1 MRTCPRPRRGR
12 GRVFGAGLRT
22 RAALCPD
29 PGRSRCRAGSDRT
42 SGSRTGCGIATC
54 STAPP
59 SPSCST
65 PGNQIADIGSG
76 AGLPGIPLAL
86 ARPDLRVTL
95 IEPLLRRADFL
106 REVVEDLGVDI
117 TVVRGR
123 AEEPTVRQQVG
134 EMDAVVSR
142 AVASLDKLTRWS
154 MPLLRRGGRMLAM
167 KGERAEDEVDEHRRV
182 MESLGAV
189 DVRVVTCGGDYL
201 DPPATVVVARRTASR
216 NRRVAGRH
224 ERAGERDESGTGGRR
239 NAAIGRGRAPP
250 MFHVKHGRSATGG
263 LGAR

>member
-1 MRTCPRPRRGR
+1 MFHVKHADVPAPPPEAAA
-12 GRVFGAGLRT
+12 VFGDGFERVQRYAQILAGAGVERGLMGPREAD
-22 RAALCPD
+22 RLWERHLLNSAALIELLD
-29 PGRSRCRAGSDRT
+29 
-42 SGSRTGCGIATC
+42 
-54 STAPP
+54 
-59 SPSCST
+59 

-106 REVVEDLGVDI
+106 REVVDDLGVDI

-123 AEEPTVRQQVG
+123 AEEQTVRQQVG

-154 MPLLRRGGRMLAM
+154 MPLVRPGGRMLAI
-167 KGERAEDEVDEHRRV
+167 KGERAAGEVDEHRRV

-189 DVRVVTCGGDYL
+189 DVRVVACGGNYL
-201 DPPATVVVARRTASR
+201 NPPATVVSATHGESGPA
-216 NRRVAGRH
+216 NRRATRAGR
-224 ERAGERDESGTGGRR
+224 RR
-239 NAAIGRGRAPP
+239 G
-250 MFHVKHGRSATGG
+250 
-263 LGAR
+263 